1 MGMSMMITENRRAK
15 AHLDLSLIIL
25 TYILAIFGV
34 LAVTIATYQVSSAP
48 EMTLLNHIV
57 NSENG
62 SKQAIFLLIS
72 PIILGVIIAFRYENL
87 RLLSR
92 LFYYISVFLLFL
104 VLVTSQVSGVKAWM
118 NIIWGYTIQPSEF
131 AKLGMI
137 MVMARILSRE
147 NEPMST
153 WKDFVRTMSILA
165 FPALFILLQGEW
177 GSLMVM
183 IFIFAVMLYFGG
195 VKLKILIGM
204 AAAGALFVL
213 AMYGVAVA
221 SGSDSYRLQR
231 ILSFFNPEMYSS
243 NDAYQMTQSK
253 IAIGSGGIS
262 GIGMFV
268 NGSMSQLDYVPA
280 DWTDFIFS
288 TIGEAFGFIG
298 CGVILLIYLLI
309 ILRMVY
315 LARFTQDKFGQMIII
330 GVMAMFLFHVF
341 QNIAMTLGLMPI
353 AGIPLPMLSY
363 GGSNMV
369 TNMAGVGLVLNVVKN
384 RSLSAAVNTPQ
395 LRVNRY
401 SRY

>member
-1 MGMSMMITENRRAK
+1 MNMMITENRRAK

-34 LAVTIATYQVSSAP
+34 LAVTIANYQVNSAP

-57 NSENG
+57 ESTYG
-62 SKQAIFLLIS
+62 SRQAIFLLIS
-72 PIILGVIIAFRYENL
+72 PIILGVIVAFRYENL

-118 NIIWGYTIQPSEF
+118 DIIWGYTIQPSEF
-131 AKLGMI
+131 VKLGMI
-137 MVMARILSRE
+137 LVMARIMSRD

-153 WKDFVRTMSILA
+153 WKDFVRIMSILGL
-165 FPALFILLQGEW
+165 PAIIILLQGEW
-177 GSLMVM
+177 GSLIVMV
-183 IFIFAVMLYFGG
+183 FIFAVLLYFGG
-195 VKLKILIGM
+195 VKIKILAGM
-204 AAAGALFVL
+204 AAAGALGILLV
-213 AMYGVAVA
+213 YGIAVA

-243 NDAYQMTQSK
+243 GDAYQMTQSK
-253 IAIGSGGIS
+253 IAIGSGGLG

-268 NGSMSQLDYVPA
+268 DGSMSQLDYVPA

-298 CGVILLIYLLI
+298 CSVILFIYLLI
-309 ILRMVY
+309 ILRMLY
-315 LARFTQDKFGQMIII
+315 LARFTQDKFGQMVII
-330 GVMAMFLFHVF
+330 GVMSMFLFHVF

-353 AGIPLPMLSY
+353 TGIPLPMLSY

-384 RSLSAAVNTPQ
+384 RSLSAAVNAPQ

-401 SRY
+401 SR

>member
-1 MGMSMMITENRRAK
+1 MSMMITENRRAK
-15 AHLDLSLIIL
+15 AHLDLPLIIL

-34 LAVTIATYQVSSAP
+34 LAVTIANYQVSSAP

-57 NSENG
+57 KSTYG
-62 SKQAIFLLIS
+62 SRQAIFLLIS

-104 VLVTSQVSGVKAWM
+104 VLITSQVSGVKAWM
-118 NIIWGYTIQPSEF
+118 NTLWGYTIQPSEF

-137 MVMARILSRE
+137 LVMARILSRE

-153 WKDFVRTMSILA
+153 WKDFVRIMTIIGL
-165 FPALFILLQGEW
+165 PAIIILLQGEW
-177 GSLMVM
+177 GSLIVMV
-183 IFIFAVMLYFGG
+183 FIFAVMLYFGG
-195 VKLKILIGM
+195 VKIRILAGI
-204 AAAGALFVL
+204 AAAGALGIL
-213 AMYGVAVA
+213 LMYGVAVA

-243 NDAYQMTQSK
+243 GDAYQMMQSK
-253 IAIGSGGIS
+253 IAIGSGGLS

-288 TIGEAFGFIG
+288 TIGEAFGFVG
-298 CGVILLIYLLI
+298 CSAILLIYLLI
-309 ILRMVY
+309 ILRMLY
-315 LARFTQDKFGQMIII
+315 LARFTQDKFGQMIIL
-330 GVMAMFLFHVF
+330 GVMSMFLFHVF

-353 AGIPLPMLSY
+353 TGIPLPMLSY

-384 RSLSAAVNTPQ
+384 RSLSAAVNAPQ

-401 SRY
+401 GR

>member
-1 MGMSMMITENRRAK
+1 MSMMITENRRAK

-195 VKLKILIGM
+195 VKLKILFGM
-204 AAAGALFVL
+204 AAAGACMALPL
-213 AMYGVAVA
+213 PAAVIVIA
-221 SGSDSYRLQR
+221 FSVSYRFL
-231 ILSFFNPEMYSS
+231 ILKCIPP
-243 NDAYQMTQSK
+243 MT
-253 IAIGSGGIS
+253 
-262 GIGMFV
+262 
-268 NGSMSQLDYVPA
+268 
-280 DWTDFIFS
+280 
-288 TIGEAFGFIG
+288 
-298 CGVILLIYLLI
+298 
-309 ILRMVY
+309 
-315 LARFTQDKFGQMIII
+315 
-330 GVMAMFLFHVF
+330 
-341 QNIAMTLGLMPI
+341 PI
-353 AGIPLPMLSY
+353 
-363 GGSNMV
+363 
-369 TNMAGVGLVLNVVKN
+369 
-384 RSLSAAVNTPQ
+384 R
-395 LRVNRY
+395 
-401 SRY
+401 

>member
-1 MGMSMMITENRRAK
+1 MNMMITENRRAK
-15 AHLDLSLIIL
+15 AHLDLSLIIM
-25 TYILAIFGV
+25 TYILAILGV
-34 LAVTIATYQVSSAP
+34 LAVTVATYQVTDKP
-48 EMTLLNHIV
+48 DMTLLNHIV
-57 NSENG
+57 ESENG
-62 SKQAIFLLIS
+62 SKQAIFLLVS
-72 PIILGVIIAFRYENL
+72 PIILGVIVAFRYENL

-92 LFYYISVFLLFL
+92 LIYYISVFLLL
-104 VLVTSQVSGVKAWM
+104 VVLVTSQVSGVKAWM

-131 AKLGMI
+131 AKIGLI
-137 MVMARILSRE
+137 LVMARILSRE

-153 WKDFVRTMSILA
+153 WKDFVRTMSIIAL
-165 FPALFILLQGEW
+165 PAVFILLQGEM
-177 GSLMVM
+177 GSLLVM
-183 IFIFAVMLYFGG
+183 IFIFVVMLYFGG
-195 VKLKILIGM
+195 VKLKILFGM
-204 AAAGALFVL
+204 AAVGAIFVL
-213 AMYGVAVA
+213 ALYGFAVA

-231 ILSFFNPEMYSS
+231 VLSFFNPEMYSS

-253 IAIGSGGIS
+253 IAIGSGGMR
-262 GIGMFV
+262 GIGIFID
-268 NGSMSQLDYVPA
+268 GSMSQLDYVPA

-298 CGVILLIYLLI
+298 CSIILLIYLLM

-315 LARFTQDKFGQMIII
+315 LARFTQDKFGQMVII
-330 GVMAMFLFHVF
+330 GVLSMFLFHVF

-395 LRVNRY
+395 LRTNRY

>member
-1 MGMSMMITENRRAK
+1 MSMMITENRRAK

>member
-1 MGMSMMITENRRAK
+1 MSMMITENRRAK

-34 LAVTIATYQVSSAP
+34 LAVTIANYQVSSEP

-57 NSENG
+57 KSKYG
-62 SKQAIFLLIS
+62 SNQAIFLLIS

-118 NIIWGYTIQPSEF
+118 STLWGYTIQPSEF

-137 MVMARILSRE
+137 VIMARVLSRD

-153 WKDFVRTMSILA
+153 WKDFVRIMSIIG
-165 FPALFILLQGEW
+165 FPAVFILLQGEW
-177 GSLMVM
+177 GSLIVMV
-183 IFIFAVMLYFGG
+183 FIFAVMLYFGG
-195 VKLKILIGM
+195 VKIKILAGI
-204 AAAGALFVL
+204 AAAGALGIL
-213 AMYGVAVA
+213 LMYGVAVA

-243 NDAYQMTQSK
+243 GDAYQMTQSK
-253 IAIGSGGIS
+253 IAIGSGGLG
-262 GIGMFV
+262 GIGMFI

-298 CGVILLIYLLI
+298 CSVILLIYLLI
-309 ILRMVY
+309 ILRMLY

-330 GVMAMFLFHVF
+330 GVMSMFLFHVF

-353 AGIPLPMLSY
+353 TGIPLPMLSY

-384 RSLSAAVNTPQ
+384 RSLSAAVNAPQ

-401 SRY
+401 GR